1 MKRSISSHQKE
12 KMSFKFQSFLSD
24 SHLNSAREKSRIQR
38 SQIRQTK
45 LSYGHLEPRQLLAGI
60 VAVDLGALGG
70 TPSTLANFQGADPN
84 LGASTTFVRD
94 NTSVNFSAGALDRTY
109 GGLTFSTPGPN
120 SGNGFQTSNSNSY
133 TADVPVLDSYVFSTT
148 NQPNNG
154 ELTLDISGFAARP
167 AGQTITLTAF
177 GVGDQVGQQTE
188 FTSTFGFGSS
198 SQETFYGINNN
209 GSGAIPFVQFTF
221 TTDGITDQLTLA
233 ANGASAGS
241 VFIPVNGISLS
252 VTDTAV
258 DLLPGA
264 VPVITEFLASNA
276 NSIDD
281 DNGNSTDFIEIFNAG
296 DTAVNLAGYSL
307 TDDPNQPQRYV
318 FSNTILGAGQ
328 YLVVFAG
335 DDTDPTTGSDLFTG
349 FGLRSSGEYL
359 GFFDNNGNL
368 VNEFGA
374 NGADFPEQFTDV
386 SFGLLN
392 DGNFDT
398 SSFFA
403 TPTPGFANVNP
414 IEGVT
419 SRVNSSVVPGFFE
432 DAISVQLTTDTVGAA
447 IFYTTDGSTPT
458 ASNGTLYDPGNPIS
472 ISSTTNLRAVS
483 VLNNYLS
490 GFDRTYSYLFVDDI
504 LDQTAATTEAAGFPD
519 EDNRPNGGLLDYGFD
534 PEVLDIEGRE
544 AVGNALLSLP
554 SIAITTDVENLFDP
568 NTGIYVNALESGRAY
583 ERPASVELINPD
595 GTEGFQVNAGL
606 RIRGGFSRRDT
617 NPKHSFR
624 LLFRSE
630 YGDSELNYPLH
641 GADNVD
647 TFQNLDLRTAQNYSY
662 NLEGDPTNNFIAEV
676 ISRQNQGLNGDLTTQ
691 STYAHLYLNGQ
702 YWGLYQTQER
712 AEADFAASYLGG
724 DADDYDVLAPDAGIG
739 NSRFIQATDGNT
751 DAYFR
756 LFDQAAALA
765 PDNSTPAFV
774 DNEAYYRAQ
783 GLNLDGTRNPD
794 FEVLLDV
801 DNLINYITEIQYSGN
816 FDSGITQFGG
826 NDSLNNFQAIR
837 NRNGDEGFR
846 FFVHDAE
853 HSLRSLDTDRTIPLN
868 DPEFD
873 NARSFN
879 PITLHQRLL
888 VNAEYRSAFADSIQ
902 EKFFNDGIYTTE
914 NIIARWDAEA
924 DKIRTAIIAESA
936 RWGDS
941 HPSRTN
947 NPILQAD
954 FNNAINQVRD
964 NILAQR
970 NEVYLEQLR
979 NVIVQLRDGNGNFT
993 INVDAPLFP
1002 EFDAPVFEINGVEQ
1016 FGGEIAS
1023 GDVLTI
1029 NSSEA
1034 VYFTTDGSDP
1044 RLVGGGINPNA
1055 ILYNSTT
1062 TTTSV
1067 FGLGSEWRFL
1077 DDGSDQGTA
1086 WRLPS
1091 FDDSGFE
1098 SGFSELGF
1106 GDDPTTTTD
1115 RFDSNGDQVITTY
1128 FRRTFDVTE
1137 SFDTATLELFYDDGA
1152 AVYLNGNLVDTV
1164 NLNGPINFQTLA
1176 ASPIV
1181 DGATTFL
1188 DVSDFL
1194 VLGTNT
1200 LAIEI
1205 HQVSTTSSDLSFN
1218 AALTTSA
1225 ENSNIAALPLT
1236 TSTNIQARSFSNGE
1250 FSGLVNATFAIP
1262 GDQSELRIS
1271 ELHFNPAAPTLDE
1284 IAAGFDDNDDFEFIE
1299 IFNPNATDSI
1309 NLSGAQLFDGVSFNF
1324 GDVDLL
1330 PGERAVIVEDI
1341 DAFMVRYGDSDVTI
1355 LGQYSGGLS
1364 NSGEEVILLDSSGEE
1379 VTSIDYSDSDPL
1391 LFAAD
1396 GVGFSLVLDDLD
1408 DPSSL
1413 RVSTELGGT
1422 PGSASGESLGV
1433 VINEVLANSDAGQL
1447 DAIELFNPTTSAIN
1461 VGGLF
1466 LSDDSGALLQYQIPL
1481 GTVISAGGYLV
1492 FDETNFN
1499 SAPLTGGNF
1508 ALSSLGEAVF
1518 LSRVSGGIVSLED
1531 SVEFGATFSGESLGR
1546 LPDGSGRLTRLASTS
1561 FGSANGEAQVGPLV
1575 ISEINYH
1582 PGDPSAAALA
1592 IDPTLTDNDLE
1603 FIEIANPTSESFDL
1617 TNFRIRG
1624 EADFNFVA
1632 GTTLAAGQAIVV
1644 VTFDPANPLN
1654 ANRLAA
1660 FEANYGL
1667 SGDVTI
1673 VGGLSESLSNSSG
1686 RISLQQQDAPNPLGE
1701 VAYVAIDEVFYTD
1714 DAPFPDAADGSG
1726 QSLQRDDFSVSGNIA
1741 TNWIAVAP
1749 TPGELESEFLLG
1761 DVNRDGVVNFF
1772 DISPFIAVLQAQD
1785 FQAEADID
1793 GDGDVD
1799 FFDIN
1804 PFIDLLGAQS

>member
-1 MKRSISSHQKE
+1 
-12 KMSFKFQSFLSD
+12 MSFKLP
-24 SHLNSAREKSRIQR
+24 ARQKSRSQR
-38 SQIRQTK
+38 SQNRETK
-45 LSYGHLEPRQLLAGI
+45 LSYADLEPRQLLAGV
-60 VAVDLGALGG
+60 VAVDLGALDG
-70 TPSTLANFQGADPN
+70 TSSSLADFQAADPN

-94 NTSVNFSAGALDRTY
+94 NSSVNFSAGALDSTY

-120 SGNGFQTSNSNSY
+120 SGNGFQTNNGSSY
-133 TADVPVLDSYVFSTT
+133 TADVPLLDSYVFSNT
-148 NQPNNG
+148 NQSNNG
-154 ELTLDISGFAARP
+154 ELTLNISGFAARP

-177 GVGDQVGQQTE
+177 GVGDRIGQQTE
-188 FTSTFGFGSS
+188 FTSTFGSIS
-198 SQETFYGINNN
+198 LSQETFYGTNNN

-221 TTDGITDQLTLA
+221 TTDGIANQLTLA
-233 ANGASAGS
+233 ANGSSSGNP
-241 VFIPVNGISLS
+241 FIPVNGISLS
-252 VTDTAV
+252 VTDTVV

-307 TDDPNQPQRYV
+307 TDDPDEPQKFV
-318 FSNTILGAGQ
+318 FSNTTVGAGQ

-359 GFFDNNGNL
+359 GFFDSSGAL

-374 NGADFPEQFTDV
+374 NGTDFPEQFTDV
-386 SFGLLN
+386 SFGLVN
-392 DGNFDT
+392 DGNLDT

-419 SRVNSSVVPGFFE
+419 SRVNSSVAAGFYE
-432 DAISVQLTTDTVGAA
+432 GAISVQLTTDTVGAA

-458 ASNGTLYDPGNPIS
+458 PFNGTLYDPANQIS

-483 VLNNYLS
+483 VLDNHLS
-490 GFDRTYSYLFVDDI
+490 DFDRTYSYLFVDDI

-544 AVGNALLSLP
+544 AVADALLSIP
-554 SIAITTDVENLFDP
+554 SIAITTDIENLFDP

-595 GTEGFQVNAGL
+595 GSEGFQVNAGF

-641 GADNVD
+641 GADSVD

-724 DADDYDVLAPDAGIG
+724 DADDYDVVAPDAGIG

-774 DNEAYYRAQ
+774 DNAAYYRAQ
-783 GLNLDGTRNPD
+783 GLNPDGTRNPD

-837 NRNGDEGFR
+837 DRTGDEGFR

-853 HSLRSLDTDRTIPLN
+853 HSLRSLNTDRTQPLN

-924 DKIRTAIIAESA
+924 DIIRTAIIAESA

-947 NPILQAD
+947 NPILQSD
-954 FNNAINQVRD
+954 FNNAINDVRD

-993 INVDAPLFP
+993 IDVDAPLFP
-1002 EFDAPVFEINGVEQ
+1002 EFDAPVLEINGVEQ

-1023 GDVLTI
+1023 GDVFTI
-1029 NSSEA
+1029 NSDEV

-1044 RLVGGGINPNA
+1044 RLVGGDINPNA
-1055 ILYNSTT
+1055 ILYNSTS
-1062 TTTSV
+1062 TTTSI

-1106 GDDPTTTTD
+1106 GDDPITTTD

-1128 FRRTFDVTE
+1128 FRKTFDVTE
-1137 SFDTATLELFYDDGA
+1137 SFDTAELELFFDDGA

-1164 NLNGPINFQTLA
+1164 NLDGPINFQTLA
-1176 ASPIV
+1176 TDPVV
-1181 DGATTFL
+1181 DGTTDFL

-1194 VLGTNT
+1194 VVGSNT

-1205 HQVSTTSSDLSFN
+1205 HQVSATSSDLSFN

-1225 ENSNIAALPLT
+1225 ESSNAAIPLT
-1236 TSTNIQARSFSNGE
+1236 ASTNIQARSFSNGE

-1271 ELHFNPAAPTLDE
+1271 EILFNPAAPTVDE
-1284 IAAGFDDNDDFEFIE
+1284 IAAGFVDNDDFEFIE
-1299 IFNPNATDSI
+1299 IFNPNATDTI
-1309 NLSGAQLFDGVSFNF
+1309 NLSGAQLADGVSFSF

-1330 PGERAVIVEDI
+1330 PGERAVVVEDI
-1341 DAFMVRYGDSDVTI
+1341 DAFMARYSDSDVTI
-1355 LGQYSGGLS
+1355 LGQYSGGLN
-1364 NSGEEVILLDSSGEE
+1364 NSGEEVILLESSGEE
-1379 VTSIDYSDSDPL
+1379 VASVDYSDADPL

-1396 GVGFSLVLDDLD
+1396 GAGFSLVLDDLD
-1408 DPSSL
+1408 DSSSL
-1413 RVSTELGGT
+1413 RVSSAFGGS
-1422 PGSASGESLGV
+1422 PGAASAQLSGV
-1433 VINEVLANSDAGQL
+1433 VINEVLANSDGIQT
-1447 DAIELFNPTTSAIN
+1447 DTIELFNPTSAAVDIS
-1461 VGGLF
+1461 GYF
-1466 LSDDSGALLQYQIPL
+1466 LSDDSDNLLQYEVPA
-1481 GTVISAGGYLV
+1481 GTIITSGGYVV
-1492 FDETNFN
+1492 FDESDFN
-1499 SAPLTGGNF
+1499 ATADGF
-1508 ALSSLGEAVF
+1508 ALSGFSGDEIF
-1518 LSRVSGGIVSLED
+1518 LSQAIDGESIELQD
-1531 SVEFGATFSGESLGR
+1531 SVEFGATFAGESLGR
-1546 LPDGSGRLTRLASTS
+1546 LPNGRLTRLASTS
-1561 FGSANGEAQVGPLV
+1561 FGSANGEAEVGPLV

-1582 PGDPSAAALA
+1582 PAAPSASVLA

-1603 FIEIANPTSESFDL
+1603 FIEIANPTSESIDL
-1617 TNFRIRG
+1617 TNYRIRG
-1624 EADFNFVA
+1624 EADFNFA
-1632 GTTLAAGQAIVV
+1632 TGTTLAAGQAIIV
-1644 VTFDPANPLN
+1644 VTFDPASSLN
-1654 ANRLAA
+1654 ANKLAA
-1660 FEANYGL
+1660 FEANYGI
-1667 SGDVTI
+1667 GDNVTI
-1673 VGGLSESLSNSSG
+1673 IGGLSESLSNSSG
-1686 RISLQQQDAPNPLGE
+1686 RISLQQQDIPNPLGE
-1701 VAYVAIDEVFYTD
+1701 VAFVAIDEVFYTA
-1714 DAPFPDAADGSG
+1714 DAPFPNADGSG
-1726 QSLQRDDFSVSGNIA
+1726 QSLQRDDFNVSGNIA
-1741 TNWIAVAP
+1741 SNWIAVAP
-1749 TPGELESEFLLG
+1749 TPGEFESEFLLG
-1761 DVNRDGVVNFF
+1761 DINQDGVVNFF
-1772 DISPFIAVLQAQD
+1772 DISPFIVTLQAQN
-1785 FQAEADID
+1785 FLAEADIN

-1799 FFDIN
+1799 FLDIS
-1804 PFIDLLGAQS
+1804 PFIALLSLRS